1 MSPVKRLVPR
11 EDNLC
16 FGCGAGNPKSL
27 LLTFEADD
35 ETRRV
40 RGEFRIG
47 PEYQGGPSFL
57 HGGIIALLIDE
68 AMGKVCRFRQARA
81 VTAEMNVEYLKP
93 VGVNQEIVVE
103 AFESEEPRGRN
114 LFHVCEIRDRDGVVL
129 ARGRGRFVMVGQKFI
144 DEVARAR
151 KVDVTP

>member
-1 MSPVKRLVPR
+1 MSAVKRLEPR
-11 EDNLC
+11 EDNVC
-16 FGCGAGNPKSL
+16 FGCGAGNERGMKL
-27 LLTFEADD
+27 LFVADD

-40 RGEFRIG
+40 RGEFKLG

-81 VTAEMNVEYLKP
+81 VTAEMSIEYLKP

-103 AFESEEPRGRN
+103 AFESDEPKGRN
-114 LFHVCEIRDRDGVVL
+114 LFHACEIRNREGAIL
-129 ARGRGRFVMVGQKFI
+129 ARGRGRFVIVGERFI
-144 DEVARAR
+144 AEVA
-151 KVDVTP
+151 KVSQI